1 MEPNQVSV
9 TEYLTSQGISYREAA
24 GEIVTKCLFNGC
36 DDDSRPNEG
45 HLYFSKETG
54 QFDCKKCGE
63 KGNLVTLAKHL
74 GDEVRNLFRDQSTP
88 FSTKKR
94 ETKKTVEAE
103 EIPTALVERCHQA
116 LPDRIRAYLN
126 ARGVTND
133 LIDQFKIG
141 WGNFYGED
149 WITIPIPKKDNP
161 AEYAMLK
168 LRRDPESKNE
178 KVPKMK
184 VWPMGATHEIFD
196 WSMFKGATNLFLC
209 EGEFDCLVLL
219 SKGIPAVTSTGGC
232 GTFKQEWLK
241 DFSGLESVCVCYDND
256 TEGEKG
262 ATRVLDALKS
272 VETLKLF
279 QIHLPLDMG
288 EGLKDVT
295 DYFMKYGGD
304 PQAFMELAQAVSRFD
319 AKTRI
324 KRVEK
329 VENEVSFEEWKSA
342 VTQHFPDC
350 AFAAETG
357 LAVISQ
363 LLIKDVTN
371 PFALVLVDV
380 PSSGKTITTNF
391 FDGLE
396 GLTYAS
402 DKFTPASF
410 VSNASNVKRE
420 KLAEI
425 DLLPRLRY
433 HMFLVRDLATLFSKR
448 EEDLQECLGILTRV
462 LDGEGFKTDSGIHG
476 ERAYIGEYLFM
487 MLAASTPIAS
497 RVWKTMGSLGSRL
510 FFLNMNARNKSEN
523 ELADQL
529 VSTAVKD
536 KERACRIATKHF
548 LLGLWHRHQ
557 EGIEWNRL
565 GDPRDCLLV
574 ITRCAKLLAN
584 LRGVIGVFK
593 ERRLDND
600 ELEFDYQPPV
610 IEKPDRI
617 SQLFYNLCR
626 GHAVVAGRSQI
637 NQDDLKFVI
646 ELAIDSAPPTR
657 AKLLS
662 ILIEHGGELKTSQV
676 ETLLQCS
683 KPTALKEMETLKA
696 LGVCETKEVQGFIG
710 QPEKI
715 ISLNE
720 DFRWFMS
727 DECKALR
734 NR

>member
-1 MEPNQVSV
+1 MNDEHISI
-9 TEYLTSQGISYREAA
+9 TEYLNRKDVTFRESGEHLIAQCPFADCDKDRKPADWRFYLNAKTSQY
-24 GEIVTKCLFNGC
+24 
-36 DDDSRPNEG
+36 
-45 HLYFSKETG
+45 
-54 QFDCKKCGE
+54 DCKRCGAV
-63 KGNLVTLAKHL
+63 GNIFTLAKHL
-74 GDEVRNLFRDQSTP
+74 GDDAKDLFPNPIQHHD
-88 FSTKKR
+88 KKNVSH
-94 ETKKTVEAE
+94 KKPVE
-103 EIPTALVERCHQA
+103 EITKELVERCHQA
-116 LPDRIRAYLN
+116 LPPNIRIYLN
-126 ARGVTND
+126 GRGIPDD

-141 WGNFYGED
+141 WGDFYGAN
-149 WITIPIPKKDNP
+149 WIVIPIPKKDNP
-161 AEYAMLK
+161 EEYALLK
-168 LRRDPESKNE
+168 LRRDPETKDE
-178 KVPKMK
+178 KTPKMK
-184 VWPMGATHEIFD
+184 VWPMGVTHELFD
-196 WSMFKGATNLFLC
+196 WGMFKGATSLVLC
-209 EGEFDCLVLL
+209 EGEFDCMVLL

-241 DFSGLESVCVCYDND
+241 EFSGLESVCVCYDND

-272 VETLKLF
+272 IETLKLF
-279 QIHLPLDMG
+279 QTRLPLDMG
-288 EGLKDVT
+288 EGMKDVT
-295 DYFMKYGGD
+295 DYFTKYGGD
-304 PQAFMELAQAVSRFD
+304 PQAFTELAQAVGRFD

-324 KRVEK
+324 KRIEK
-329 VENEVSFEEWKSA
+329 VEKEVSFAEWKET
-342 VTQHFPDC
+342 VRQQFPDC

-363 LLIKDVTN
+363 LLIKDITN

-448 EEDLQECLGILTRV
+448 EDDLQECLGILTRV

-487 MLAASTPIAS
+487 MLAASTPISS
-497 RVWKTMGSLGSRL
+497 RVWRIMGSLGSRL
-510 FFLNMNARNKSEN
+510 FFLNMNGRNKSEG

-529 VSTAVKD
+529 VSMAVKD
-536 KERACRIATKHF
+536 KERECRIATKYF
-548 LLGLWHRHQ
+548 LFGLWHRHQ
-557 EGIEWNRL
+557 EGIEWNRQ
-565 GDPRDCLLV
+565 GDPRECLLV

-584 LRGVIGVFK
+584 LRGIVSLWKVNK
-593 ERRLDND
+593 RDDAPD
-600 ELEFDYQPPV
+600 EYDYQPPV

-617 SQLFYNLCR
+617 AQLFYNLCR

-637 NQDDLKFVI
+637 NEDDLRFVI
-646 ELAIDSAPPTR
+646 ELAIDSSPPTR
-657 AKLLS
+657 AKLVS
-662 ILIEHGGELKTSQV
+662 ILIENGGELKTTQV

-683 KPTALKEMETLKA
+683 KTTALKEMETLKA
-696 LGVCETKEVQGFIG
+696 LNVCDISEHGGMIG
-710 QPEKI
+710 QPEKVI
-715 ISLNE
+715 RLKE

-727 DECKALR
+727 DECKNLL

>member
-1 MEPNQVSV
+1 MEPNQISV
-9 TEYLTSQGISYREAA
+9 TEYLSSKGIAYREA
-24 GEIVTKCLFNGC
+24 GSEIVTKCLFNGC
-36 DDDSRPNEG
+36 DEDSRPNEQ
-45 HLYFSKETG
+45 HLYLSKETG

-63 KGNLVTLAKHL
+63 KGNLATLAKHL
-74 GDEVRNLFRDQSTP
+74 GDEVRNLYRSQNPP
-88 FSTKKR
+88 FSTKKK
-94 ETKKTVEAE
+94 EAKKPIEEVTKE
-103 EIPTALVERCHQA
+103 LVERCHQA
-116 LPDRIRAYLN
+116 LPHNIRTYLN
-126 ARGVTND
+126 ARGIPND
-133 LIDQFKIG
+133 LIDQFKLG
-141 WGNFYGED
+141 WGEFYGEN
-149 WITIPIPKKDNP
+149 WIVIPVPKKDCP
-161 AEYAMLK
+161 GEYALLK
-168 LRRDPESKNE
+168 LRRDPEAKESE
-178 KVPKMK
+178 KGPKMK
-184 VWPMGATHEIFD
+184 VWPVGATHELFD
-196 WSMFKGATNLFLC
+196 WNMLKGATHLVLC
-209 EGEFDCLVLL
+209 EGEFDCMVLL

-241 DFSGLESVCVCYDND
+241 EFSNLESVCVCYDND

-262 ATRVLDALKS
+262 AIRVLDALKS
-272 VETLKLF
+272 IETLKLF
-279 QIHLPLDMG
+279 QTRLPLDMG

-295 DYFMKYGGD
+295 DYFTKYGGD

-324 KRVEK
+324 KRIEK
-329 VENEVSFEEWKSA
+329 VEKAVSFAEWQET
-342 VTQHFPDC
+342 VTQQFPDC

-363 LLIKDVTN
+363 LLIKDITN

-448 EEDLQECLGILTRV
+448 EDDLQECLGILTRV

-487 MLAASTPIAS
+487 MLAASTPISS
-497 RVWKTMGSLGSRL
+497 RVWRIMGSLGSRL
-510 FFLNMNARNKSEN
+510 FFLNMNARNKSEH

-536 KERACRIATKHF
+536 KERACRIITKHF
-548 LLGLWHRHQ
+548 LFGLWHRHQ
-557 EGIEWNRL
+557 EGIEWNRQ
-565 GDPRDCLLV
+565 GDPRHCLLV

-584 LRGVIGVFK
+584 LRGIVSLWKVNKREG
-593 ERRLDND
+593 EED
-600 ELEFDYQPPV
+600 EYDYQPPV

-617 SQLFYNLCR
+617 AQLFYNLCR

-637 NQDDLKFVI
+637 SEDDIRFVI
-646 ELAIDSAPPTR
+646 ELAIDSSPPTR
-657 AKLLS
+657 AKLVG
-662 ILIEHGGELKTSQV
+662 ILIENGGELKTSQV

-683 KPTALKEMETLKA
+683 KTTALKEMETLKA
-696 LGVCETKEVQGFIG
+696 LNVCDISEQGGMIG

-715 ISLNE
+715 IRLKE

-727 DECKALR
+727 DECKNLR

>member
-1 MEPNQVSV
+1 MEPNQI
-9 TEYLTSQGISYREAA
+9 TAMEYLASKGIAFREA
-24 GEIVTKCLFNGC
+24 GNQIVTKCLFSGC
-36 DDDSRPNEG
+36 DDDSRPNEQ
-45 HLYFSKETG
+45 HLYFSKDTG

-63 KGNLVTLAKHL
+63 KGNLVILAKHL
-74 GDEVRNLFRDQSTP
+74 GDDIRVLYRDQNPP
-88 FSTKKR
+88 FSTKKADR
-94 ETKKTVEAE
+94 KKPLEEVTKEH
-103 EIPTALVERCHQA
+103 VERYHQA
-116 LPDRIRAYLN
+116 LPDNIRRYLN
-126 ARGVTND
+126 GRGITDD
-133 LIDQFKIG
+133 LINQFKVG
-141 WGNFYGED
+141 WGEFYGTN
-149 WITIPIPKKDNP
+149 WITIPIPKKDAPN
-161 AEYAMLK
+161 EYSLLK
-168 LRRDPESKNE
+168 LRRDPETKDE
-178 KVPKMK
+178 KLPKMK
-184 VWPMGATHEIFD
+184 VWPMGATHELFD
-196 WSMFKGATNLFLC
+196 WQMFKGATHLHLC

-232 GTFKQEWLK
+232 GTFKQEWIK
-241 DFSGLESVCVCYDND
+241 EFSSLESVCVCYDND
-256 TEGEKG
+256 PEGEKG
-262 ATRVLDALKS
+262 AMRVLDALKS
-272 VETLKLF
+272 IDTLKLY
-279 QIHLPLDMG
+279 QTRLPLDMG

-295 DYFMKYGGD
+295 DYFTKYGGD
-304 PQAFMELAQAVSRFD
+304 PQAFMDLSQAVSRFD

-324 KRVEK
+324 KRIEK
-329 VENEVSFEEWKSA
+329 VDKIVPFEEWRDT
-342 VTQHFPDC
+342 VNQHFPDC
-350 AFAAETG
+350 AFAAEVG
-357 LAVISQ
+357 LSVISQ
-363 LLIKDVTN
+363 LLIKDITN

-380 PSSGKTITTNF
+380 PSSGKTITINF

-410 VSNASNVKRE
+410 VSNAVNVSRE
-420 KLAEI
+420 KLAEV

-448 EEDLQECLGILTRV
+448 EDDLQECLGILTRV

-487 MLAASTPIAS
+487 MLAASTPIPS
-497 RVWKTMGSLGSRL
+497 RIWKTMGSLGARL

-536 KERACRIATKHF
+536 KERACRIITKQF
-548 LLGLWHRHQ
+548 LFGLWHRHQ
-557 EGIEWNRL
+557 EGIEWNRQ

-584 LRGVIGVFK
+584 LRGVVGLFK

-600 ELEFDYQPPV
+600 ELEFDYQPPT

-617 SQLFYNLCR
+617 SQLFYNLTR

-637 NQDDLKFVI
+637 NEDDLRFVI

-662 ILIEHGGELKTSQV
+662 ILIENDGELKTSQV
-676 ETLLQCS
+676 ESLLQCS
-683 KPTALKEMETLKA
+683 KTTALKEMETLKA
-696 LGVCETKEVQGFIG
+696 LDVCDVTENHGMVG
-710 QPEKI
+710 QPEKVI
-715 ISLNE
+715 RLKE

-727 DECKALR
+727 DECKRLR
-734 NR
+734 NQ